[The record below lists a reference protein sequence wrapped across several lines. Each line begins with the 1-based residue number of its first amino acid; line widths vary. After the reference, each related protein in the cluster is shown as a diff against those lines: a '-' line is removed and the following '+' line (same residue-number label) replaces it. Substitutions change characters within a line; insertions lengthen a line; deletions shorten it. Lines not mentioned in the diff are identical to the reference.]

1 MNVNRLTQCPRCGE
15 MSLEHLS
22 AHGFCPNC
30 NYYFSSENEPNRDPF
45 IGQAILGTHDDDTN
59 EDSFDL
65 EYFGISD
72 GDPEELDFRELE
84 RRGYE
89 SAY

>member
-1 MNVNRLTQCPRCGE
+1 MNVNKLTLCPRCGE
-15 MSLEHLS
+15 MSLEHMS

-45 IGQAILGTHDDDTN
+45 IGEPILGCTDEDTN
-59 EDSFDL
+59 EDAYDPEF
-65 EYFGISD
+65 FGVTG
-72 GDPEELDFRELE
+72 GDPDELDFRDLA
-84 RRGYE
+84 RTHYE